1 MAGLVTSPMVYLHI
15 FLLTF
20 ILAAVASAR
29 LEPGQ
34 LSRKA
39 LLEQEADRVTK
50 LPGQPPVTFRQ
61 YSGYVTVNKTHGRA
75 MFYWFFEA
83 TYKPEN
89 KPVLLWLNGGPGCSS
104 IGYGAAEELGPF
116 FPQNDTR
123 TLKFNNRTWNKAANL
138 LFLESPVGVGFSYTN
153 TSTDIDQLGD
163 TITAKDSYIFLVNWF
178 RRFPQFKSH
187 EFYISGESYAGHYV
201 PQLAEQIF
209 DNNKNAPKDD
219 YINLKGFIIGNAL
232 LDDET
237 DQKGMI
243 DYAWDHAVI
252 SDRVYADVKS
262 KCNFTDPNTSN
273 DCGVALN
280 DFFVAYNDI
289 DMYSLYT
296 PLCVDSTSSTTRK
309 TPMIQGIAPQLFSKI
324 EGWHQRPAGY
334 DPCISDYTEIYL
346 NRPDVQHALHANVTK
361 IPYPWT
367 HCSDNITF
375 WSDAPSS
382 ILPLIKKL
390 IAEGLRVWIYSGDT
404 DGRIPVTS
412 TRYTLKK
419 LGLKTIEEWTPWFT
433 NHQQV
438 GGWRIEYEGLT
449 FVTIR
454 GAGHEVPSF
463 KPVQSLQLVR
473 HFLDN
478 KKLPSKPY

>member
-1 MAGLVTSPMVYLHI
+1 MARLVTSPMMYLHI

-153 TSTDIDQLGD
+153 TSADIDQLGD

-252 SDRVYADVKS
+252 SDHVYANVKS
-262 KCNFTDPNTSN
+262 KCNFSDPNRSN
-273 DCGVALN
+273 DCGVALDN
-280 DFFVAYNDI
+280 FFAAYNDI
-289 DMYSLYT
+289 DMYSLYS

-309 TPMIQGIAPQLFSKI
+309 TPMIQGISPHIFSKI

-346 NRPDVQHALHANVTK
+346 NRPDVQHTLHANVTK

-382 ILPLIKKL
+382 MLPLIKKL
-390 IAEGLRVWIYSGDT
+390 IAEGLRIWIY
-404 DGRIPVTS
+404 R
-412 TRYTLKK
+412 
-419 LGLKTIEEWTPWFT
+419 
-433 NHQQV
+433 
-438 GGWRIEYEGLT
+438 
-449 FVTIR
+449 
-454 GAGHEVPSF
+454 
-463 KPVQSLQLVR
+463 
-473 HFLDN
+473 
-478 KKLPSKPY
+478 

>member
-1 MAGLVTSPMVYLHI
+1 MAGLIISPMMYLHI

-20 ILAAVASAR
+20 ILAAAASAR

-123 TLKFNNRTWNKAANL
+123 TLKFNNRTWNKGLYLHIQN
-138 LFLESPVGVGFSYTN
+138 FKNVK
-153 TSTDIDQLGD
+153 
-163 TITAKDSYIFLVNWF
+163 AKDSYIFLVNWF

-219 YINLKGFIIGNAL
+219 YINLKGFIWLIVAE
-232 LDDET
+232 ET
-237 DQKGMI
+237 EEKERKKERKKG
-243 DYAWDHAVI
+243 
-252 SDRVYADVKS
+252 
-262 KCNFTDPNTSN
+262 
-273 DCGVALN
+273 
-280 DFFVAYNDI
+280 
-289 DMYSLYT
+289 
-296 PLCVDSTSSTTRK
+296 
-309 TPMIQGIAPQLFSKI
+309 
-324 EGWHQRPAGY
+324 EGQRH
-334 DPCISDYTEIYL
+334 I
-346 NRPDVQHALHANVTK
+346 
-361 IPYPWT
+361 
-367 HCSDNITF
+367 
-375 WSDAPSS
+375 
-382 ILPLIKKL
+382 
-390 IAEGLRVWIYSGDT
+390 
-404 DGRIPVTS
+404 
-412 TRYTLKK
+412 
-419 LGLKTIEEWTPWFT
+419 
-433 NHQQV
+433 
-438 GGWRIEYEGLT
+438 
-449 FVTIR
+449 
-454 GAGHEVPSF
+454 
-463 KPVQSLQLVR
+463 
-473 HFLDN
+473 
-478 KKLPSKPY
+478 